1 MKKVQ
6 IRIYDLSYIHLHTN
20 QRVIRGVFEITSPI
34 TTELYDTKS
43 YYQLIVSIAKHEELA
58 KKDVFNILKAK
69 KLIMRH
75 KCLSPE
81 VFREQIFHWIVVIFT
96 RFSFATQ
103 LSNLAC
109 PIKGNSDSLSIIT
122 I

>member
-1 MKKVQ
+1 M
-6 IRIYDLSYIHLHTN
+6 
-20 QRVIRGVFEITSPI
+20 SPI

-58 KKDVFNILKAK
+58 QKDVFNILKAK

-75 KCLSPE
+75 KCLLPE
-81 VFREQIFHWIVVIFT
+81 VFREQVFHWIVVIFT

-103 LSNLAC
+103 LSNLTC
-109 PIKGNSDSLSIIT
+109 PIKGIRT
-122 I
+122 V